1 VQFYL
6 PLVDRRPSKLNDLHY
21 PVIPFA
27 NDSYILLAS
36 GRFVVTT
43 AAMVL
48 DENLPTYRFKTSSE
62 DPLASLLY
70 YTHKGSEPSADYLI
84 KRPPPSQS
92 HNQYALGIFDVQY
105 ASVLYGEALI
115 RPDWTQPTL
124 SAAEVRANGGT
135 HVSVPLTPSAFS
147 ISLYN
152 PDQTVVVKHVNSSW
166 SKDSWEFEIPEKSF
180 KLPSTSKIDQ
190 DAPDPVVADLI
201 PKVNFRWKR
210 DSRVSRDMTCY
221 MSGKT
226 VGGQKSKEPDITV
239 ALFKGGKSDA
249 AVAIYEP
256 NMARVEVE
264 DRKGLEVVL
273 LLSAEII
280 RDLYLAP
287 RHDPFN
293 TSGAPPPNRAGRSGS
308 SPNQPLTKQPT
319 IPVAGAAAMSGGL
332 NNTKPLS
339 SHPHSSS
346 ARGTT
351 DHKQQA
357 DIDAEKRRMQ
367 AIVEQEKE
375 KAREREARD
384 REEQERIRQML
395 EREER
400 EEQERRRREVE
411 EETERLRRQYGVQQ
425 EESGRQPRSPPS
437 PNLPPRPG
445 GGGGGAVMSGGGAGW
460 FGPPDSRPPKP
471 PRPQSVGPPVASS
484 SSSNHDHVYSQN
496 QSNQQGGR
504 RAKFGQFLQSSPY
517 AGPATATVSG
527 FFGNS
532 SGGGNGHN
540 SKEEEKK
547 KKIKKKRSVHF

>member
-1 VQFYL
+1 
-6 PLVDRRPSKLNDLHY
+6 
-21 PVIPFA
+21 
-27 NDSYILLAS
+27 
-36 GRFVVTT
+36 
-43 AAMVL
+43 MVL

-62 DPLASLLY
+62 DPLTSLLY
-70 YTHKGSEPSADYLI
+70 YTHRGSEPSADYLV

-105 ASVLYGEALI
+105 ASVLYGEALV
-115 RPDWTQPTL
+115 RPEWTQPTL

-135 HVSVPLTPSAFS
+135 PVSVPQTPSTFS

-180 KLPSTSKIDQ
+180 KMPSTSKIDQ

-210 DSRVSRDMTCY
+210 DSRMSRDMTCY

-226 VGGQKSKEPDITV
+226 VGGQKNKEPDITI
-239 ALFKGGKSDA
+239 ALFKGGKSDG

-287 RHDPFN
+287 RQDPFN
-293 TSGAPPPNRAGRSGS
+293 TAGAPPPNRAGRSGS
-308 SPNQPLTKQPT
+308 SPQGPNQPLKKQPT
-319 IPVAGAAAMSGGL
+319 LPVAGATMSGAL
-332 NNTKPLS
+332 DNTKPLS
-339 SHPHSSS
+339 SHPHPPPSK
-346 ARGTT
+346 GP

-357 DIDAEKRRMQ
+357 EIDAEKRRMQ
-367 AIVEQEKE
+367 AMVEQEKE

-384 REEQERIRQML
+384 REEQERIRKML

-400 EEQERRRREVE
+400 EEQERRKREVE
-411 EETERLRRQYGVQQ
+411 EETERLRKQYGVQQ
-425 EESGRQPRSPPS
+425 ESGRRPRSPPS
-437 PNLPPRPG
+437 PNLPPRP
-445 GGGGGAVMSGGGAGW
+445 GGGGAVMSGGGAGW

-484 SSSNHDHVYSQN
+484 SSNQDHVYSQ
-496 QSNQQGGR
+496 SKPDQQGGR

-517 AGPATATVSG
+517 AGPAAASVSG
-527 FFGNS
+527 FFGNNN
-532 SGGGNGHN
+532 GGHT